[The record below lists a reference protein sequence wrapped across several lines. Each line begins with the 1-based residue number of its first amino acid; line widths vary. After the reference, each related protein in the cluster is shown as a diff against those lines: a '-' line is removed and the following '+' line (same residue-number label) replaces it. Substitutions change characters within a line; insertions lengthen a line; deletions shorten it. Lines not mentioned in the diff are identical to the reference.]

1 MKKEI
6 IEIEDGNISCFYGEQ
21 VPSGFYWVV
30 LDVMESTERA
40 TDIHYL
46 TNRWQGAILVG
57 GSAVYKQS
65 PQRSPLVGSS
75 FVVNGDP
82 YHYELQLKC
91 FYKLEDAEKFVS
103 EGKADAG
110 FESDYDWRFIV
121 KEPYYK
127 NIKVQFTKTSD
138 EIQGNNQDLVW
149 LLDKIQGMNHDLVWM
164 NEWSDDS
171 YQREQTEEQRIA
183 QRQVDL
189 NSARITKLEKE
200 LKNLRELQKLLKGMR

>member
-30 LDVMESTERA
+30 LDVTESTKRA
-40 TDIHYL
+40 TDINYL
-46 TNRWQGAILVG
+46 ASCWQGAILVA

-75 FVVNGDP
+75 FAVNGDP
-82 YHYELQLKC
+82 YHYELKLKC

-103 EGKADAG
+103 EGKAVAG
-110 FESDYDWRFIV
+110 FESDYDWRFLV

-127 NIKVQFTKTSD
+127 NTKVQFTKTLD
-138 EIQGNNQDLVW
+138 EIQEDNHDLVW
-149 LLDKIQGMNHDLVWM
+149 ILDKIQGMNHDLVWM
-164 NEWSDDS
+164 NECPDDS
-171 YQREQTEEQRIA
+171 YQQEQTEQQRIA

-189 NSARITKLEKE
+189 NKAKISKLEKE
-200 LKNLRELQKLLKGMR
+200 LKDLRELQKLLKGLR